1 MDASVS
7 PRITVAAALE
17 LPALRRGLPEVVA
30 GADAL
35 ERPIRWVHAGEVP
48 NMASLLR
55 GGELLLTTG
64 MGVGAKATDQ
74 RRFVAELAARQ
85 VAALVIELG
94 HTYNNH
100 LPPALVAAAE
110 RHGLPLVELHTAVPF
125 VAVTEAIHTEIVNH
139 HYDLLRRAEGLQERF
154 TGLMLQGG
162 GIPGVLT
169 LLAEAVANPVFLEAA
184 DGRLL
189 YHAAPPASAVE
200 DDPVGAWSQA
210 ARDAD
215 TLGVATPVPTGD
227 GDAAGRLIALPVDA
241 PLEAFAALAVDRAAG
256 IVALALLR
264 TRQEDELLARG
275 RGDLLSELAAGRIP
289 PDRAAARAGAMGF
302 ADRGAAALLP
312 VVARL
317 ATHGGTAAGGGA
329 AARGGAASGGSSR
342 GGAGPGGSAAG
353 STAGAAVGATRS
365 WTPALRDLER
375 DLAGLGVPA
384 LVGVDPQ
391 DGSLLVVLALK
402 DAAERAE
409 VATRASSVLHGVA
422 PDAVVAVG
430 AAGGWEAVARGL
442 REAAESG
449 AAADG
454 LPPAEWHDATR
465 MQLDRLLWRW
475 RDQDELAAY
484 VDRMLGPVI
493 AHDARRKHQLMPTL
507 EALCEHGGRKAETA
521 RALHLNRQALY
532 DRIARLQDVL
542 GTDVSD
548 SRALLA
554 LHLAIQARRHV
565 RQPPNN

>member
-1 MDASVS
+1 MDASAS

-30 GADAL
+30 GAEAL
-35 ERPIRWVHAGEVP
+35 GRPIRWVHAGEVP
-48 NMASLLR
+48 NIASLLR

-64 MGVGAKATDQ
+64 MGIGVKPVDQ

-162 GIPGVLT
+162 GIPGVLA
-169 LLAEAVANPVFLEAA
+169 LLAEALANPVFLEAA

-189 YHAAPPASAVE
+189 YHAAPPASAAE

-210 ARDAD
+210 AGDAD
-215 TLGVATPVPTGD
+215 ALGVAAPVPTGD

-241 PLEAFAALAVDRAAG
+241 PLGAFATLAVDRAAG
-256 IVALALLR
+256 LVALAMLR

-275 RGDLLSELAAGRIP
+275 RGDLLSELATGRIA
-289 PDRAAARAGAMGF
+289 PDRAAARAQAMGF
-302 ADRGAAALLP
+302 TDRGATALLP
-312 VVARL
+312 LVARL
-317 ATHGGTAAGGGA
+317 A
-329 AARGGAASGGSSR
+329 AR
-342 GGAGPGGSAAG
+342 
-353 STAGAAVGATRS
+353 GATRS

-384 LVGVDPQ
+384 LVGVDPA

-402 DAAERAE
+402 DAAERAP
-409 VATRASSVLHGVA
+409 VATRAAAVLHGLA
-422 PDAVVAVG
+422 PAAVVAVG
-430 AAGGWEAVARGL
+430 ATGGWDAVARGL

-454 LPPAEWHDATR
+454 LPHADWHDATG

-475 RDQDELAAY
+475 RDQEELAAY

-493 AHDARRKHQLMPTL
+493 AHDAKRKHQLMPTL

-532 DRIARLQDVL
+532 DRIARLEDVL
-542 GTDVSD
+542 GADVAD
-548 SRALLA
+548 TRALLA

-565 RQPPNN
+565 HR

>member
-1 MDASVS
+1 MDASPS
-7 PRITVAAALE
+7 PRITVAAALR
-17 LPALRRGLPEVVA
+17 LPAVRRGLPEVVA
-30 GADAL
+30 GGDAL
-35 ERPIRWVHAGEVP
+35 DRPIRWVHAGEVP

-64 MGVGAKATDQ
+64 MGIGPKAADQ

-85 VAALVIELG
+85 IAALAIELG
-94 HTYNNH
+94 HTYTNA

-110 RHGLPLVELHTAVPF
+110 RHGLPLIELHAAVPF

-139 HYDLLRRAEGLQERF
+139 HYDLLRRAERLQERF

-162 GIPGVLT
+162 GIPGVLA
-169 LLAEAVANPVFLEAA
+169 LLAEALANPVFLEAA

-189 YHAAPPASAVE
+189 YHAAPPDSVAE

-210 ARDAD
+210 ARDAA
-215 TLGVATPVPTGD
+215 TLGVTAPVPTGD
-227 GDAAGRLIALPVDA
+227 GGAAGRLLVLPVDA
-241 PLEAFAALAVDRAAG
+241 PLDAFAGLAVDRAAG

-275 RGDLLSELAAGRIP
+275 RGDLLSELAAGRLA
-289 PDRAAARAGAMGF
+289 PDRAAARAQAMGF
-302 ADRGAAALLP
+302 ADRGATALLP
-312 VVARL
+312 LVARL
-317 ATHGGTAAGGGA
+317 ATRGGGA
-329 AARGGAASGGSSR
+329 AGAA
-342 GGAGPGGSAAG
+342 
-353 STAGAAVGATRS
+353 AAVEAARS

-375 DLAGLGVPA
+375 DLAGLGAPA
-384 LVGVDPQ
+384 LVGVDPG
-391 DGSLLVVLALK
+391 DGSLLVVLALR

-409 VATRASSVLHGVA
+409 TATRAARTLHAVA
-422 PDAVVAVG
+422 PGAIVAVG
-430 AAGGWEAVARGL
+430 AAGGWDAVARGL

-454 LPPAEWHDATR
+454 LPAAAWHDATA
-465 MQLDRLLWRW
+465 MALDRLLWRW

-484 VDRMLGPVI
+484 VDRMLGPLI

-532 DRIARLQDVL
+532 DRIARLEDVL
-542 GTDVSD
+542 GTGVSD
-548 SRALLA
+548 TRALLA

-565 RQPPNN
+565 RH

>member
-17 LPALRRGLPEVVA
+17 LPALRRALPEVVA
-30 GADAL
+30 GAEGLD
-35 ERPIRWVHAGEVP
+35 RPIRWVHAGEVP

-64 MGVGAKATDQ
+64 MGIGAKAADQ
-74 RRFVAELAARQ
+74 RRFVAELAARE
-85 VAALVIELG
+85 VAALAIELG

-110 RHGLPLVELHTAVPF
+110 RHRLPLVELHTAVPF

-162 GIPGVLT
+162 GIPGVLA
-169 LLAEAVANPVFLEAA
+169 LLAAALANPVFLEAA

-189 YHAAPPASAVE
+189 YHAAPPRSAAE

-215 TLGVATPVPTGD
+215 TLGVAARVPTGD
-227 GDAAGRLIALPVDA
+227 GDAAGRLLALPFDA
-241 PLEAFAALAVDRAAG
+241 PLDAFAALAVDRAAG

-275 RGDLLSELAAGRIP
+275 RGDLLSELAAGHVA
-289 PDRAAARAGAMGF
+289 PDRAAARARAMGF
-302 ADRGAAALLP
+302 AERGVGALLP
-312 VVARL
+312 LVARL
-317 ATHGGTAAGGGA
+317 GAGKGGGA
-329 AARGGAASGGSSR
+329 ATRAPR
-342 GGAGPGGSAAG
+342 
-353 STAGAAVGATRS
+353 AGAAAGVLRT

-384 LVGVDPQ
+384 LVGVDPN
-391 DGSLLVVLALK
+391 DGSLLVVLALR
-402 DAAERAE
+402 DATQRGD
-409 VATRASSVLHGVA
+409 VATRAAAILHGVGA
-422 PDAVVAVG
+422 EAVIAVG
-430 AAGGWEAVARGL
+430 AAGGWHAVAQGL
-442 REAAESG
+442 REASESA

-454 LPPAEWHDATR
+454 LPPAEWHDATS
-465 MQLDRLLWRW
+465 MQLDRLLWQW
-475 RDQDELAAY
+475 RDQEELAAY
-484 VDRMLGPVI
+484 VDRMLGAVI

-542 GTDVSD
+542 GADVSD
-548 SRALLA
+548 TRTLLA

-565 RQPPNN
+565 HRQRAAH

>member
-1 MDASVS
+1 VDASPS
-7 PRITVAAALE
+7 PRITVAAALQ
-17 LPALRRGLPEVVA
+17 LPAVRRGLPEVVA
-30 GADAL
+30 GREAL
-35 ERPIRWVHAGEVP
+35 HRPIRWVHAGEVP

-64 MGVGAKATDQ
+64 MGIGPKAADQ

-85 VAALVIELG
+85 IAALAIELG
-94 HTYNNH
+94 HTYNNA

-110 RHGLPLVELHTAVPF
+110 RHGLPLIELHAAVPF

-139 HYDLLRRAEGLQERF
+139 HYDLLRRAERLQERF

-162 GIPGVLT
+162 GIPGVLA
-169 LLAEAVANPVFLEAA
+169 LLAEALANPVFLEAA

-189 YHAAPPASAVE
+189 YHAAPPDSAAE

-210 ARDAD
+210 ARDAA
-215 TLGVATPVPTGD
+215 TLGVTAPVPTGD
-227 GDAAGRLIALPVDA
+227 GGAAGRLLVLPVDA
-241 PLEAFAALAVDRAAG
+241 PLDAFAGLAVDRAAG

-275 RGDLLSELAAGRIP
+275 RGDLLSELAAGRLA
-289 PDRAAARAGAMGF
+289 PDRAAARAQAMGF

-312 VVARL
+312 LVARP
-317 ATHGGTAAGGGA
+317 AVDAAGA
-329 AARGGAASGGSSR
+329 
-342 GGAGPGGSAAG
+342 
-353 STAGAAVGATRS
+353 

-384 LVGVDPQ
+384 LVGVDPG
-391 DGSLLVVLALK
+391 DGALLVVLALR
-402 DAAERAE
+402 DGSERAE
-409 VATRASSVLHGVA
+409 VATRAAQALHAVA
-422 PDAVVAVG
+422 PGAVVAVG
-430 AAGGWEAVARGL
+430 AAGGWAAVAQGL
-442 REAAESG
+442 QDAAQS
-449 AAADG
+449 AAAAAA
-454 LPPAEWHDATR
+454 LPPAAWHDTSVMA
-465 MQLDRLLWRW
+465 LDRLLWGW

-484 VDRMLGPVI
+484 VDRMLGPLV

-532 DRIARLQDVL
+532 DRIARLEDVL

-548 SRALLA
+548 TRALLA
-554 LHLAIQARRHV
+554 LHLAIHARRHL
-565 RQPPNN
+565 RE